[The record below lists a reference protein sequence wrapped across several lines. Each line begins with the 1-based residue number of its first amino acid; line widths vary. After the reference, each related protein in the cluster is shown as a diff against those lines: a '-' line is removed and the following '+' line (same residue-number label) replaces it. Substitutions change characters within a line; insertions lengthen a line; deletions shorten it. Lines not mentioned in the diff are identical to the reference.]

1 MMFFQIKIFQQFQ
14 VTNRSKMQMGEM
26 GVQWGK

>member
-14 VTNRSKMQMGEM
+14 VTNQSKMQIGDVS
-26 GVQWGK
+26 VQWRK